1 MKNREIILHCLKEN
15 TDVTC
20 RKSPCDKPEQEGN
33 TGECCDKCAL
43 GILEEYEREVR
54 SKAIDDCI
62 DKFAEILSSIPQ
74 MCGINCPVNCNW
86 GTNTSCIDMCK
97 KWLREKIKD
106 GGENDKEN

>member
-1 MKNREIILHCLKEN
+1 MTNREIILHCLKEN

-43 GILEEYEREVR
+43 GILEEYEREMR

-62 DKFAEILSSIPQ
+62 KAIKSIFIGIMFLTKEECNAFEFTQNKCIELAEQLK
-74 MCGINCPVNCNW
+74 V
-86 GTNTSCIDMCK
+86 
-97 KWLREKIKD
+97 
-106 GGENDKEN
+106 GGE